1 MTHPDVSSDTNVE
14 AVDSDT
20 SPPNVSEEADIGT
33 TAEADVDDLTDP
45 ILPVN
50 TSSEDDVLVTD
61 DVQPQRSDG
70 M

>member
-20 SPPNVSEEADIGT
+20 SPPNVSDEADIGT
-33 TAEADVDDLTDP
+33 TVEADVDDLTDP